1 MALGWLIWLAVNTST
16 QHTKSVNSHTYAL
29 FTLFQLWCNRDTY
42 TRPVRSPVTVIAYS
56 LLVPTARPRHRRSPL
71 SLHRLPI
78 ASCATRALARPNVV
92 DWNAGPKVIHGQV
105 LVLLGINLW
114 YLSIHLTHKKIDSQ
128 TEKWSNSIDEHN
140 STYHPIMMLPSL
152 TIDDYIL
159 LFLTCTP
166 SGDCFI
172 RNIFTQYDQS
182 NIKESDAGAQILLKF
197 HMQPL

>member
-1 MALGWLIWLAVNTST
+1 MATRMHCLLYSNCDAIVTP
-16 QHTKSVNSHTYAL
+16 
-29 FTLFQLWCNRDTY
+29 
-42 TRPVRSPVTVIAYS
+42 TRPVRSPITVIAYS
-56 LLVPTARPRHRRSPL
+56 PLVPTARPRHRRSPL

-92 DWNAGPKVIHGQV
+92 DWNAGLKVIHGQV

-152 TIDDYIL
+152 TLDDYIL

>member
-1 MALGWLIWLAVNTST
+1 MALDWLIWLAVNPST
-16 QHTKSVNSHTYAL
+16 QHTKSVYGHMYAL

-42 TRPVRSPVTVIAYS
+42 SPITVIAYS
-56 LLVPTARPRHRRSPL
+56 PLVPTARPRHRRSPL

-92 DWNAGPKVIHGQV
+92 DWNAGLKVIHGQV

-114 YLSIHLTHKKIDSQ
+114 YLSIHLTHKKIVSQ

-152 TIDDYIL
+152 TLDDSCYL
-159 LFLTCTP
+159 
-166 SGDCFI
+166 
-172 RNIFTQYDQS
+172 
-182 NIKESDAGAQILLKF
+182 
-197 HMQPL
+197 